1 MSNYQSA
8 IKRLKRCKGI
18 NEVNQALDGFD
29 RVYNAGFLTE
39 SELQRL
45 DAKAFDISM
54 DILDKAYGRD
64 TQ

>member
-1 MSNYQSA
+1 MTNYQSA

-18 NEVNQALDGFD
+18 NEVNQVLDGFT

-45 DAKAFDISM
+45 DAKAFDTTM
-54 DILDKAYGRD
+54 DILDKAYGRV
-64 TQ
+64 TR

>member
-1 MSNYQSA
+1 MTNYQSA
-8 IKRLKRCKGI
+8 IKRLKKCKGI
-18 NEVNQALDGFD
+18 NEINQALDGFD

-45 DAKAFDISM
+45 DAKAFDITM
-54 DILDKAYGRD
+54 NILDKAYGRN